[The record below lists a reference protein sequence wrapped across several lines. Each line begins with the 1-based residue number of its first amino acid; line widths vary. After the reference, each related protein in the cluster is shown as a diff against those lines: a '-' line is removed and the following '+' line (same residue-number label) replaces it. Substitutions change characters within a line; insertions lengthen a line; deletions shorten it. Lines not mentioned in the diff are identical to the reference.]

1 MSKAA
6 EDFLKDWDPEFAKD
20 WDGGKHPRA
29 DIGKFGV
36 GKLKDGRVNIQPAA
50 ATKPGVSGEAA
61 GLVVDKCNDQ
71 GGNTKPV
78 LSKQACDFL
87 KEWDPDFLED
97 ITKVVSAEEI
107 ATAVSSKGKER

>member
-1 MSKAA
+1 MSKSA
-6 EDFLKDWDPEFAKD
+6 EDFLKDWDP
-20 WDGGKHPRA
+20 GQLGK
-29 DIGKFGV
+29 IK
-36 GKLKDGRVNIQPAA
+36 KPAVPA
-50 ATKPGVSGEAA
+50 EAS